1 LAQSLGISGTP
12 ALVIGNQLVPG
23 AISLD
28 DLQKL
33 VDQAHDG

>member
-1 LAQSLGISGTP
+1 
-12 ALVIGNQLVPG
+12 VIGNQLVSG